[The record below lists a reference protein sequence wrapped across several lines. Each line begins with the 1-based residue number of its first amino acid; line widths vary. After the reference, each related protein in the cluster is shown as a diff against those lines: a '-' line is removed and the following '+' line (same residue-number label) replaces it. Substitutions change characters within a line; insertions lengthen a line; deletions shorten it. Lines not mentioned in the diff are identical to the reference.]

1 MATVTVDIKGIAE
14 ACGSLEAA
22 QAKIAAGI
30 AAGVARAGAIV
41 EADAKGQCPVATGN
55 LRASINM
62 SAGGNTC
69 TVGTNCEYA
78 GYVEFGTYKMAAQ
91 PYLIPAL
98 LNNVGTIVSCIKSA
112 VEL

>member
-1 MATVTVDIKGIAE
+1 
-14 ACGSLEAA
+14 
-22 QAKIAAGI
+22 
-30 AAGVARAGAIV
+30 
-41 EADAKGQCPVATGN
+41 
-55 LRASINM
+55 M